1 MEDCMEKLC
10 CLIVIVCVSLL
21 VISAA
26 MASDNQNLAT
36 QGGVEVIVK
45 YDPSGPNNLIVAFVK
60 FVNNNAYKVHVNW
73 KPIITCAGSDM
84 RKGDGEPFVMS
95 EGGSYQ
101 VTIWRSLTCGN
112 RKLENLSVEMDVQ
125 KENR

>member
-1 MEDCMEKLC
+1 MKKLC

-26 MASDNQNLAT
+26 MASDKT
-36 QGGVEVIVK
+36 QGGVEVIVT
-45 YDPSGPNNLIVAFVK
+45 YDPLGPNNLVVAFVK

-101 VTIWRSLTCGN
+101 VSIWRSLACGN
-112 RKLENLSVEMDVQ
+112 GKLEDLSVEMDVQ
-125 KENR
+125 EEKR